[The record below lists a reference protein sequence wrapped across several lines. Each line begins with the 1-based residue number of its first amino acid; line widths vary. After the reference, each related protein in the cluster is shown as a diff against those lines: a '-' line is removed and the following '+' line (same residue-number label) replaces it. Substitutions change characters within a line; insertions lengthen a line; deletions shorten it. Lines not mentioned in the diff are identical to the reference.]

1 MSMKQCFGVVV
12 LKLLLPAYSFSLFG
26 WVYLCTHLVGSYAV
40 LYVDYHE
47 KPEFG
52 NEKFEV

>member
-12 LKLLLPAYSFSLFG
+12 LKLLLPAYNFSLLG
-26 WVYLCTHLVGSYAV
+26 WVYLCTHLVDSYAL
-40 LYVDYHE
+40 LYADYPE

-52 NEKFEV
+52 DEKYEV